1 MPNNK
6 KKPIGSKNFL
16 NQIKNLNKQGKK
28 PKLIRKILKLSY
40 HKNMVPSINVI
51 NLKNI
56 KNLICRNLIFFNFK
70 HIGKIISISNKT
82 AKKRSKIRNRIFKK
96 LSGPIL
102 EFILVNKNINIFK
115 TS

>member
-51 NLKNI
+51 NFKNI
-56 KNLICRNLIFFNFK
+56 KNLICPFLGAKYNFECILHQDNDPKHSSRLIRSFLNLN
-70 HIGKIISISNKT
+70 
-82 AKKRSKIRNRIFKK
+82 
-96 LSGPIL
+96 
-102 EFILVNKNINIFK
+102 EVNWL
-115 TS
+115 